1 MMKQIVK
8 LLLLL
13 CLIVGGGYAVFRYEQ
28 KRSVEGRLSEQI
40 KKLEQRREHLEQFVS
55 RLTSEKRVA
64 DIIVTEQLAR
74 GSQIDSTTLML
85 MEHGRD
91 GQRLPP
97 RFYTIRGNIAH
108 IDAMVIKFE
117 RDYLEQNDPLRG
129 HSLVLLHR
137 LYGDYQAPAD
147 GYQIDEPGR
156 PPVVYRDETITKE
169 AAAFEAELWKNFWQF
184 ADDPKLR
191 EEKGVR
197 VVQGE
202 GPWTR
207 FYPDR
212 VYSLSSEADG
222 GLNIVARPIDGIFKE
237 YLEALRRQRAAAN
250 P

>member
-1 MMKQIVK
+1 MVKQIVK
-8 LLLLL
+8 LALLL
-13 CLIVGGGYAVFRYEQ
+13 CLIVGGGYGVYRYEQ

-40 KKLEQRREHLEQFVS
+40 KKLELRRDHLEKFVS
-55 RLTSEKRVA
+55 RLTAEKRVA
-64 DIIVTEQLAR
+64 DIIVTDQQAKA
-74 GSQIDSTTLML
+74 GQIDSTTLMFI
-85 MEHGRD
+85 EYGRD

-97 RFYTIRGNIAH
+97 RFYTIRGNTAH
-108 IDAMVIKFE
+108 IDAMVIKFD
-117 RDYLEQNDPLRG
+117 RDYLEHNDPLRG

-147 GYQIDEPGR
+147 GYRIDEPGR
-156 PPVVYRDETITKE
+156 PPVVYRDETISKE
-169 AAAFEAELWKNFWQF
+169 GAAFEAELWKNFWQL

-197 VVQGE
+197 IVQGE

-212 VYSLSSEADG
+212 VYNLSSEADG
-222 GLNIVARPIDGIFKE
+222 GLNIVGKPIDGVFKE
-237 YLEALRRQRAAAN
+237 YLDALRRQRATTN